1 MTRVI
6 ETRRELMYLGGGL
19 LGLALVTVAYRQW
32 LHVTNSTTVA
42 LTFLMIVLLVAAG
55 ATLRTAVAT
64 SLVAVLLFN
73 YFFLPPV
80 GTFVIADP
88 HNWIALFAFL
98 TVSLVASN
106 LSAVARARTQESLHR
121 QDELAR
127 LFDLSRDIVLMSEG

>member
-1 MTRVI
+1 MTAVMQ
-6 ETRRELMYLGGGL
+6 TRRELIYLGGGL
-19 LGLALVTVAYRQW
+19 LSLALATLAYRQW
-32 LHVTNSTTVA
+32 LHVTNATTVA
-42 LTFLMIVLLVAAG
+42 LTFLMIVLLVAAN

-64 SLVAVLLFN
+64 SLVAMLLFN

-80 GTFVIADP
+80 GTFVIADL

-106 LSAVARARTQESLHR
+106 LSAVARARTQESLYR

-127 LFDLSRDIVLMSEG
+127 L